1 MDALLSNPFFTLG
14 LILIAG
20 CFAGQVAHFFGIP
33 RISGYILMGL
43 ILSPS
48 VSGILQLSQIYTIFG
63 FTSQMAL
70 AIIAYSIGGS
80 LQMGKLRDLG
90 GPILWIVLAE
100 GVGAFIFTCLAVLA
114 VSTFLPFAAGSNY
127 LMVAAVILLLG
138 GICVATAPAASM
150 AIVHELRAKGPLTTT
165 LLGVVALDDAL
176 CILIFSAALTAA
188 GHLTGTSEA
197 NYAVLIMGVM
207 EVCGS
212 LVLGLLG
219 GYLLS
224 FTLSPGKRADAN
236 LLFIL
241 GAIFLVS
248 SLATTF
254 RFSPLLANMMM
265 GFFIINKIPHAD
277 DLFHQLDLMEELIF
291 CLFFSLAA
299 AHFNLE
305 ILISSATLAI
315 PLLVG
320 RFAGKLIGAY
330 LGGIFSGAPPQVAKL
345 LGLTLLPQAG
355 VALGLIFLAKPM
367 IPSEIF
373 NFILSAMLASI
384 ILNEIISPPLVKWA
398 LTKAGEAKPE
408 E

>member
-1 MDALLSNPFFTLG
+1 VDALLLNPLFALG
-14 LILIAG
+14 LILITG
-20 CFAGQVAHFFGIP
+20 CLAGQAAHYFGMP
-33 RISGYILMGL
+33 RISGYILTGL

-48 VSGILQLSQIYTIFG
+48 ISGILQPAQVYSLFG

-80 LQMGKLRDLG
+80 LQTGKLRELG

-100 GVGAFIFTCLAVLA
+100 GVGAFVFTCLAVLA
-114 VSTFLPFAAGSNY
+114 ARAFLPFAFNGND
-127 LMVAAVILLLG
+127 LMLAAVILLLG
-138 GICVATAPAASM
+138 GISVATAPAASM
-150 AIVHELRAKGPLTTT
+150 AIVHELRARGPLTTT

-197 NYAVLIMGVM
+197 NYAVLLMGVV

-219 GYLLS
+219 GFLLS
-224 FTLSPGKRADAN
+224 RALSPGKRADAN

-248 SLATTF
+248 SLADNF
-254 RFSPLLANMMM
+254 GFSPLLANMMM

-299 AHFNLE
+299 AHFNLAV
-305 ILISSATLAI
+305 LISSATLAVI
-315 PLLVG
+315 LLVG
-320 RFAGKLIGAY
+320 RFTGKLIGAY
-330 LGGIFSGAPPQVAKL
+330 LGGIFSGAPPQVAKF

-355 VALGLIFLAKPM
+355 VALGLIFLARPM
-367 IPSEIF
+367 MPPEIF
-373 NFILSAMLASI
+373 DLMLSAMLASI

-398 LTKAGEAKPE
+398 LTKAGEANPE